1 MLDIESCLAE
11 ALAVPGA
18 IEALVAEDVGGT
30 VVAAGAPASLG
41 PRATAEA
48 FTASLRATLDALAPS
63 TPGGA
68 VRLEELVVTT
78 DKGHHLLRPFSPSAL
93 VYLRLDGERANLA
106 LALHRLRAVTVRLA
120 ELAATGL
127 LTAPP
132 VPPLVP
138 EVQPVLP
145 RRARRHARTG
155 DPPPDGSTDI
165 GVLVRLRDA
174 LERLL

>member
-1 MLDIESCLAE
+1 MLDIESCLTE

-18 IEALVAEDVGGT
+18 IEALVAEDACGL
-30 VVAAGAPASLG
+30 VAASGSPASPG
-41 PRATAEA
+41 PRATADA

-63 TPGGA
+63 APGGYA
-68 VRLEELVVTT
+68 GLEELVVTT
-78 DKGHHLLRPFSPSAL
+78 DRGHHLLRPFSPSAL

-120 ELAATGL
+120 ELAAAGL

-132 VPPLVP
+132 PAPD
-138 EVQPVLP
+138 VQPALP

-155 DPPPDGSTDI
+155 DPPPDGSADI